1 MPLLFHFRQSYKMQ
15 GSFAKLSN
23 FGDEIFTSKP
33 AVTKNILGSQ
43 ALMTPSFFIMSTAT
57 FSFDSVDSL
66 KRMAFGFS
74 ALRCLAKRVKSAIKL
89 VRYELLILNM
99 FDNSEK
105 LLNFASTTVTL

>member
-43 ALMTPSFFIMSTAT
+43 ALMTPSSLYHVNGNLQLFYNFNFI
-57 FSFDSVDSL
+57 
-66 KRMAFGFS
+66 
-74 ALRCLAKRVKSAIKL
+74 
-89 VRYELLILNM
+89 Y
-99 FDNSEK
+99 
-105 LLNFASTTVTL
+105 

>member
-43 ALMTPSFFIMSTAT
+43 ALMTPSSLYHVNGNLQLFYNFYFI
-57 FSFDSVDSL
+57 
-66 KRMAFGFS
+66 
-74 ALRCLAKRVKSAIKL
+74 
-89 VRYELLILNM
+89 Y
-99 FDNSEK
+99 
-105 LLNFASTTVTL
+105 